1 LSSTF
6 FLKIPLDKCATM
18 CDSVLMVKDA
28 DKRHTAIRLD
38 ADDLAK
44 LEVIAK
50 EQDRSV
56 SWLIRKAVSEFLERQ
71 KKK

>member
-1 LSSTF
+1 
-6 FLKIPLDKCATM
+6 
-18 CDSVLMVKDA
+18 MVKDA
-28 DKRHTAIRLD
+28 DKRHTAVRLD

-44 LEVIAK
+44 LEVIAT